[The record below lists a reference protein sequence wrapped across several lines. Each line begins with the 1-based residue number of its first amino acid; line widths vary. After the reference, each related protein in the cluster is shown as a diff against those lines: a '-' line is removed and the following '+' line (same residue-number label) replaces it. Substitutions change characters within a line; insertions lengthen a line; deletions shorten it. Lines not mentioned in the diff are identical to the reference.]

1 VKARTIQLSSDVR
14 KAVLDELLTSFNYS
28 VDNRKAESLFNH
40 MVENRL
46 DTTFQALS
54 DPTRRGMLASL
65 ALGEKSIGELA
76 EPFAMSFAGAS
87 KHVKVLEDAGLI
99 ARRKVGRTHIIRID
113 AKPLEEAER
122 WLRQWEKFW
131 NVRLDRLEALI
142 ERDNSKEKKND

>member
-1 VKARTIQLSSDVR
+1 
-14 KAVLDELLTSFNYS
+14 
-28 VDNRKAESLFNH
+28 

-46 DTTFQALS
+46 DTTFHALA
-54 DPTRRGMLASL
+54 DPTRRGMLANL

-76 EPFAMSFAGAS
+76 EPFRMTFAGAS

-99 ARRKVGRTHIIRID
+99 ERRKVGRTHFIRID

-142 ERDNSKEKKND
+142 NRDKEKEKDNG

>member
-1 VKARTIQLSSDVR
+1 
-14 KAVLDELLTSFNYS
+14 
-28 VDNRKAESLFNH
+28 

-46 DTTFQALS
+46 DVTFHALS

-87 KHVKVLEDAGLI
+87 KHVKVLEEAGLLS
-99 ARRKVGRTHIIRID
+99 RRKVGRTHLIQLN
-113 AKPLEEAER
+113 AGPLAEAER

-131 NVRLDRLEALI
+131 NTRLDRLEALI
-142 ERDNSKEKKND
+142 DADKDKKENQND

>member
-1 VKARTIQLSSDVR
+1 
-14 KAVLDELLTSFNYS
+14 
-28 VDNRKAESLFNH
+28 
-40 MVENRL
+40 MVEQRL
-46 DTTFQALS
+46 DSTFRALA

-99 ARRKVGRTHIIRID
+99 ARRKQGRTHLISID

-122 WLRQWEKFW
+122 WIRRWEKFW
-131 NVRLDRLEALI
+131 NNRLDQLEALI
-142 ERDNSKEKKND
+142 ERDKGEK

>member
-1 VKARTIQLSSDVR
+1 
-14 KAVLDELLTSFNYS
+14 
-28 VDNRKAESLFNH
+28 

-46 DTTFQALS
+46 DITFHALS

-76 EPFAMSFAGAS
+76 EPFAMTFAGAS

-99 ARRKVGRTHIIRID
+99 TRRKAGRTHVISID

-122 WLRQWEKFW
+122 WLKQWEKFW

-142 ERDNSKEKKND
+142 ERDKKENNNG

>member
-1 VKARTIQLSSDVR
+1 
-14 KAVLDELLTSFNYS
+14 
-28 VDNRKAESLFNH
+28 

-46 DTTFQALS
+46 DVTFRALA
-54 DPTRRGMLASL
+54 DPTRRGLLASL
-65 ALGEKSIGELA
+65 ALGEKSIGALA

-99 ARRKVGRTHIIRID
+99 ARRKKGRTHLIKIE

-131 NVRLDRLEALI
+131 TRRLDRLEALI
-142 ERDNSKEKKND
+142 EQDKERKNG